1 MIEKIAETGVC
12 NFECWY
18 CKLNDWC
25 NNHNYRNNDTHL
37 DQNDLRKRFAA
48 EYLANKELSK
58 EYKQSMNANL

>member
-48 EYLANKELSK
+48 EYLDKTELERK
-58 EYKQSMNANL
+58 DQAMRDARL